1 MAGLFIDRIKANLY
15 LPAMMSTAI
24 LCGSHTL
31 HWSAGK
37 PLVMG
42 IVNVTPDSFSGDGLM
57 DRTDEA
63 FDQAMRMM
71 ASGAHLVDIGAE
83 STRPGALSVGL
94 EEELNRLLPL
104 LERLVDAGV
113 PVSVDTNK
121 SVVMAESIQIGA
133 GLINDISA
141 LGDPLSAGI
150 LAPHEQISV
159 CLMHM
164 QGEPRSM
171 QKAPQYQDVV
181 HEVSAF
187 LSQALNTAVAA
198 GIGRDRLLL
207 DPGFGFG
214 KTFVHNQQLFR
225 ALPELVALG
234 LPILVGVSRKTMIG
248 HVVDKP
254 VGERVAGSVAA
265 AMLAAQSGAAIVRVH
280 DVPETVDAL
289 KVLVA
294 LGPKAIVQ

>member
-1 MAGLFIDRIKANLY
+1 MDH
-15 LPAMMSTAI
+15 TI
-24 LCGSHTL
+24 LCGRHVLT
-31 HWSAGK
+31 WSAGC

-57 DRTDEA
+57 NRTDEA

-83 STRPGALSVGL
+83 STRPGADAVGL

-113 PVSVDTNK
+113 PVSVDTYK
-121 SVVMAESIQIGA
+121 AVVMAESIQRGA
-133 GLINDISA
+133 GLVNDITA
-141 LGDPLSAGI
+141 LGDPASASV
-150 LAPHEQISV
+150 LAPHEHVSV

-164 QGEPRSM
+164 QGAPRSM
-171 QKAPQYQDVV
+171 QQAPAYQDVV
-181 HEVSAF
+181 TEVTGF
-187 LSQALNTAVAA
+187 LRQAMARALTA
-198 GIGRDRLLL
+198 GIDRDRLLL

-234 LPILVGVSRKTMIG
+234 LPVLVGVSRKTMIG
-248 HVVDKP
+248 HVLDKP
-254 VGERVAGSVAA
+254 VSERVAGSVAA
-265 AMLAAQSGAAIVRVH
+265 AILAAQSGAAVVRVH

-289 KVLVA
+289 KVLAA
-294 LGPKAIVQ
+294 LGSMGVEH